1 MNESGIR
8 PLGHRVLVLPESIEK
23 KTSSGIFLPE
33 TTTHKEQ
40 MAQIRALVIEVGPGA
55 WQDTTSPEWA
65 KEGDMVL
72 IGKYAGLVYE
82 GKDEKTYRVIN
93 DLDLVAR
100 VE

>member
-8 PLGHRVLVLPESIEK
+8 PLGHRVLVLPEVVEET
-23 KTSSGIFLPE
+23 TSSGIIIAKA
-33 TTTHKEQ
+33 TTHKEQ

-65 KEGDMVL
+65 KEGDTVL
-72 IGKYAGLVYE
+72 IGKYSGLVYE
-82 GKDEKTYRVIN
+82 GKDSKDYRVIN
-93 DLDLVAR
+93 DLDVVAR